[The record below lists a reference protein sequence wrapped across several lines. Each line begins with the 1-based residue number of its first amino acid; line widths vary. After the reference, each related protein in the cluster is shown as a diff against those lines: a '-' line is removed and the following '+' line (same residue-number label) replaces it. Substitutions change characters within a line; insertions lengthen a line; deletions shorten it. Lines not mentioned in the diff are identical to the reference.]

1 MPLQVPVDRFL
12 AAGFPIID
20 VRSPG
25 EFAHGHIPG
34 AANLPLFTDE
44 ERAEVGTLYKQQGRK
59 PAMLHGLRI
68 TGPKLAGL
76 AEQASAIAPEN
87 SVAVHC
93 WRGGERSASVAWLL
107 EKAASMQVLTLQKGY
122 KAFRQLVAESFNRPW
137 NLRILGGY
145 TGTGKTE
152 LLGLMRGMGAQ
163 VLDLEAL
170 ARHKG
175 SAFGGIGQA
184 AQPSTEQ
191 FENLIWQALGQLD
204 PRKPVWVEDESQMV
218 GHAKV
223 PDPFFAQMRKGAVAF
238 VDLPQQRRAER
249 LVADYGHCPGPE
261 LAAAIARIQKRLGPQ
276 HAKAA
281 LQALHGGDLLQVART
296 VLNYYDKTYARG
308 LASRDPANVRLIPA
322 SGSSPDMIAE
332 KLLEDER

>member
-12 AAGFPIID
+12 AAEFPIID

-34 AANLPLFTDE
+34 AVNLPLFTDA

-76 AEQASAIAPEN
+76 VEQASAMAPGN

-107 EKAASMQVLTLQKGY
+107 EKAAGMQVLTLQKGY
-122 KAFRQLVAESFNRPW
+122 KAFRHQVAASFARPW

-152 LLGLMRGMGAQ
+152 LLGLMRGLGAQ
-163 VLDLEAL
+163 VVDLEAL

-191 FENLIWQALGQLD
+191 FENLLWQALRKLD
-204 PRKPVWVEDESQMV
+204 PGKPVWVEDESQLV
-218 GHAKV
+218 GQVKV
-223 PDPFFAQMRKGAVAF
+223 PDPFFAQMRKAPVAF
-238 VDLPQQRRAER
+238 VDLPQPYRAQR
-249 LVADYGHCPGPE
+249 LVRDYGSCQPEE
-261 LAAAIARIQKRLGPQ
+261 LAAAIVRIGKRLGPQ

-281 LQALHGGDLLQVART
+281 LDALQAGDLLGVAQT
-296 VLNYYDKTYARG
+296 TLTYYDKTYARG
-308 LASRDPANVRLIPA
+308 LSARDAATVRLLQADGWPA
-322 SGSSPDMIAE
+322 GLIAE

>member
-34 AANLPLFTDE
+34 AVNMPLFSDA
-44 ERAEVGTLYKQQGRK
+44 ERAEVGTLYVQQGRK

-76 AEQASAIAPEN
+76 VEQASAIAPEN

-107 EKAASMQVLTLQKGY
+107 EKSCGMQVLTLQKGY
-122 KAFRQLVAESFNRPW
+122 KAFRQLVAGSFNRPW

-163 VLDLEAL
+163 VVDLEAL
-170 ARHKG
+170 AHHKG

-184 AQPSTEQ
+184 PQPSTEQ

-204 PRKPVWVEDESQMV
+204 PHKPVWLEDESQMV
-218 GHAKV
+218 GHVKV
-223 PDPFFAQMRKGAVAF
+223 PDPFFAQMRKAPVAF
-238 VDLPQQRRAER
+238 VDLPQPRRAER
-249 LVADYGHCPGPE
+249 LVADYGACPPEE
-261 LAAAIARIQKRLGPQ
+261 LAAAIGRIQKRMGPQ

-281 LQALHGGDLLQVART
+281 LEALHAGNLPAVARIT
-296 VLNYYDKTYARG
+296 LHYYDKTYARG
-308 LASRDPANVRLIPA
+308 LSSRDAAAVSLLKADGLAP
-322 SGSSPDMIAE
+322 GQIAE
-332 KLLEDER
+332 MLLENER